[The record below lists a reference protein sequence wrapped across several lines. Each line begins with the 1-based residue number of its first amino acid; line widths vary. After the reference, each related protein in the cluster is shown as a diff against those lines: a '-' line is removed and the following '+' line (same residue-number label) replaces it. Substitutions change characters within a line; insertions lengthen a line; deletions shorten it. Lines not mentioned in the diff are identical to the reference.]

1 MISVLASLSI
11 HTQVKIC
18 LSRCESAITRDYARM
33 LSAEEAV
40 EKWTEPLVKE
50 LQALPQVA
58 GTTTTKVIQP
68 KGAGERVWGLKV
80 PEKLGSNAKQAP
92 AQEAAIP
99 KPLGAVI
106 SNGVAEPKIAGIA
119 VTDGAELTSLSPAAA
134 PEQAALASE
143 DLNSHQEQK
152 APQEAAVREVP
163 EEARHNESQ
172 GKKGAALTDATP
184 PKAASE
190 PASELSKDFVKP
202 AAASRQQENGIGV
215 PPLESL
221 KIAPAKQSATN
232 AMRAMRIP
240 KEWLTKMQKR

>member
-1 MISVLASLSI
+1 MISVLADSLFI

-68 KGAGERVWGLKV
+68 KGTGERVWGLKV

-134 PEQAALASE
+134 PGQAALASE
-143 DLNSHQEQK
+143 GLNSHQEQK
-152 APQEAAVREVP
+152 APQEAAVRDVP
-163 EEARHNESQ
+163 EEARHNENQ
-172 GKKGAALTDATP
+172 GKKGAALMDDTP
-184 PKAASE
+184 PKAL
-190 PASELSKDFVKP
+190 SELSKELVKP
-202 AAASRQQENGIGV
+202 AAASRQQEIGIGV